1 MAGVAKPDRLTVLHD
16 VRNDQHLGIARQLEL
31 AQHVDLQGAEAAAE
45 LNLPGW
51 RDALVAKHQHVV
63 FEVGAVQRGQVAVA
77 ERAGQVEADD
87 VGAQRRVEWLDT
99 DSLQRWDRFLAGY
112 GDLR

>member
-1 MAGVAKPDRLTVLHD
+1 
-16 VRNDQHLGIARQLEL
+16 
-31 AQHVDLQGAEAAAE
+31 
-45 LNLPGW
+45 
-51 RDALVAKHQHVV
+51 VV
-63 FEVGAVQRGQVAVA
+63 FEVGAVQRGEVAVA
-77 ERAGQVEADD
+77 ERPGQVEADD